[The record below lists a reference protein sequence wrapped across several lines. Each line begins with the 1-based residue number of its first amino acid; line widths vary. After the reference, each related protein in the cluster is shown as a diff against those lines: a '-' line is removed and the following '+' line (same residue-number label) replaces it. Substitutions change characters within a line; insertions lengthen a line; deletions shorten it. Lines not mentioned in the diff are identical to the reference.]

1 MMTDCLLELRDLQL
15 GYGSVEVVS
24 DISIEVNKGS
34 VICILGGNG
43 SGKSTILKAISG
55 VLTPWSGSVIYNGQ
69 IINKIPA
76 YKRFHDGIIYIPQ
89 DRKLFGK
96 KTVVENLELG
106 CLTQSLSNREIR
118 QRMDKML
125 EYFPVL
131 ADKKRSKA
139 LTLSGG
145 EQQTL
150 ALARA
155 LMANPVL
162 ILLDE
167 PSAGLAPV
175 WIDRLFEVIQ
185 QVITE
190 FNLTAVVVEQN
201 IHVGLGISE
210 RGYVIQ
216 NGVVALEKPSAE
228 LRDNES
234 VIRSYLGG

>member
-1 MMTDCLLELRDLQL
+1 
-15 GYGSVEVVS
+15 
-24 DISIEVNKGS
+24 
-34 VICILGGNG
+34 
-43 SGKSTILKAISG
+43 
-55 VLTPWSGSVIYNGQ
+55 
-69 IINKIPA
+69 
-76 YKRFHDGIIYIPQ
+76 
-89 DRKLFGK
+89 
-96 KTVVENLELG
+96 
-106 CLTQSLSNREIR
+106 
-118 QRMDKML
+118 MDKML

>member
-1 MMTDCLLELRDLQL
+1 MTEYMLELRDLQL

-24 DISIEVNKGS
+24 DISMEVAEGS

-55 VLTPWSGSVIYNGQ
+55 FLSPWSGSVMYSGRDIGN
-69 IINKIPA
+69 IPA

-89 DRKLFGK
+89 DRRLFGK
-96 KTVVENLELG
+96 KTVLENLELG
-106 CLTQSLSNREIR
+106 CLAQNLSGREIR
-118 QRMDKML
+118 ERMEKML

-131 ADKKRSKA
+131 AEKKKSKA

-155 LMANPVL
+155 LMANPRLV
-162 ILLDE
+162 LLDE

-175 WIDRLFEVIQ
+175 WIDRLFDVIQ
-185 QVITE
+185 QAIKE

-216 NGVVALEKPSAE
+216 NGVVALERPSAE
-228 LRDNES
+228 LRGSED